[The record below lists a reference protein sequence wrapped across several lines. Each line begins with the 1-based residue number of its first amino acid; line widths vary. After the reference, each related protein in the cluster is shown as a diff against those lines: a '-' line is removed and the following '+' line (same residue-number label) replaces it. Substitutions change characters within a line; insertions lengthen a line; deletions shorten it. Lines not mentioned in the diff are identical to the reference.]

1 MKEEKLKKMREG
13 KAKKREQR
21 AEGLIQSIEPQKV
34 FEQLTEFMPSVGGK
48 PQALMSFGNEL
59 EDKSGMPGMRIVFK
73 DGKPVLEDNE
83 LTDWMHKDRKDKLTL
98 VDDSKTQRLT
108 SMSFRKKNHTKQWSP
123 DETKKL
129 YKVSISGITK
139 NLNVLGCRDLWFGLL
154 FDDKT
159 VPRKR

>member
-34 FEQLTEFMPSVGGK
+34 FEQLTEVMPSVGGK
-48 PQALMSFGNEL
+48 PQALLGFESGL
-59 EDKSGMPGMRIVFK
+59 EDKSEMPGMRIVFK

-83 LTDWMHKDRKDKLTL
+83 LMDWMNKDRKDKLTL
-98 VDDSKTQRLT
+98 VDESKTQRLT

-123 DETKKL
+123 EETRKL
-129 YKVSISGITK
+129 YKVSIYGILDG
-139 NLNVLGCRDLWFGLL
+139 LNILGCRDLWFRLL

-159 VPRKR
+159 VP